1 MPSTTICNQ
10 ITSLCGATIMN
21 ELSVKVAMPSNS
33 VTKSHCVTQH
43 RQGIRKCS
51 GKYRRARYQEMLS
64 SISWAEA
71 VHSQREFV
79 CKEEHED
86 RIIHTYTGLLCQR
99 VSFPRFFFRG
109 HSNKKCLYL
118 CYSSHYL
125 LVAVGRRWMDDDAH
139 GHGHPSVIWIGGEHP
154 IKI

>member
-71 VHSQREFV
+71 VQSQREFV

-99 VSFPRFFFRG
+99 VSFPRFFLEGIAIRSVYIFATQVTISWLQWG
-109 HSNKKCLYL
+109 ADEWMTMPMDTGIH
-118 CYSSHYL
+118 
-125 LVAVGRRWMDDDAH
+125 RW
-139 GHGHPSVIWIGGEHP
+139 SELEVNIQ
-154 IKI
+154 